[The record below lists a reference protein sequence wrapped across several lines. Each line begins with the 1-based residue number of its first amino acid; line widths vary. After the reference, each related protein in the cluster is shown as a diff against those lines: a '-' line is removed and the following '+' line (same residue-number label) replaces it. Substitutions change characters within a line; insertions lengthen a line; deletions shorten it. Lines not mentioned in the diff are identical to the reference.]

1 MSASLKYIL
10 ALLCCLILANLYYAQ
25 PIISDIASDIGIGAS
40 DSGIIVTVTQ
50 IGYCLGVLFLV
61 PLGDAVESRRLIG
74 SLTLGVCAALLS
86 AAFSNS
92 EASFLASMFFIGL
105 FSCAVQ
111 IIIPISVGMAEEK
124 ERGQV
129 VGMIISGAL
138 LGIVISRPLA
148 SFITG
153 LGNWRLTYFFAA
165 GLMVIVSLLVRK
177 LPRKTPTATG
187 LSYPEMLL
195 SMKKL
200 FVSLPGIKKRLG
212 SMSLV
217 FMSFTMFWA
226 TVPIALQ
233 DILHFSHSEVALFS
247 LLSLAAPPCAIMAG
261 RVIDRGR
268 GFGLTVLSISMVAC
282 AFLITPILGAY
293 VFTFIVA
300 ALLFDPGVHMTNV
313 VIQQSVISLVPAARS
328 RLNAL
333 CIACT
338 FTGGATGSWLGPWLY
353 SHYGW
358 FTTVLIGAT
367 MVLAAL
373 TLHISLGESAD
384 KHITATEN

>member
-1 MSASLKYIL
+1 MSAGLKYIL
-10 ALLCCLILANLYYAQ
+10 AILCCLILANLYYAQ
-25 PIISDIASDIGIGAS
+25 PIISDIASDVGIATS

-74 SLTLGVCAALLS
+74 SLILGVFAALLS
-86 AAFSNS
+86 AAVSHS
-92 EASFLASMFFIGL
+92 EISFLVSMFFIGL

-111 IIIPISVGMAEEK
+111 IIIPISVGMAAEK

-129 VGMIISGAL
+129 VGLIISGAL

-153 LGNWRLTYFFAA
+153 FGHWRLTYFFAA
-165 GLMVIVSLLVRK
+165 GLMVLVGLLVRK

-187 LSYPEMLL
+187 LSYPKMLL
-195 SMKKL
+195 SMIKL
-200 FVSLPGIKKRLG
+200 FALPGIKKRLG
-212 SMSLV
+212 AMALV
-217 FMSFTMFWA
+217 FTSFTMFWA
-226 TVPIALQ
+226 AVPIALK

-247 LLSLAAPPCAIMAG
+247 LVSLVAPPCAIMAG
-261 RVIDRGR
+261 RVIDKGR
-268 GFGLTVLSISMVAC
+268 GFGLTVLSISMVGC
-282 AFLITPILGAY
+282 AFIVTPIWGAY
-293 VFTFIVA
+293 VLTFVLA

-313 VIQQSVISLVPAARS
+313 VIQQSVISLVPEARS

-358 FTTVLIGAT
+358 LTTVLAGAS
-367 MVLAAL
+367 MVFIAL
-373 TLHISLGESAD
+373 ILHLSLRFTVG
-384 KHITATEN
+384 KHITATETS